1 MVILPEVCCR
11 KWSKSSVQY
20 KKGRSTDEFAIDN
33 LYFCAGCLNMVCT
46 ILHMNSPQM
55 LVIGRKIW
63 YPLYVHSNRRKGPEM
78 RKDQTD
84 MIWNMTVLLLGALV
98 LLAGGRLLF
107 FAFGFQSDR
116 PWQFVLFLLIFL
128 VLEELFSL
136 FKSRLFPLL
145 LRLFRPCLLY
155 TSPSPRD

>member
-1 MVILPEVCCR
+1 
-11 KWSKSSVQY
+11 
-20 KKGRSTDEFAIDN
+20 
-33 LYFCAGCLNMVCT
+33 
-46 ILHMNSPQM
+46 
-55 LVIGRKIW
+55 
-63 YPLYVHSNRRKGPEM
+63 M

-136 FKSRLFPLL
+136 FKSRFFPLL
-145 LRLFRPCLLY
+145 LRLFRPEGFLQLILCRSMAETLMVLGILLLLRHLPGIHIGSFGLHLCPILGRHRFDHAAVGRMEA
-155 TSPSPRD
+155 TKPRIGNPNQI

>member
-1 MVILPEVCCR
+1 
-11 KWSKSSVQY
+11 
-20 KKGRSTDEFAIDN
+20 
-33 LYFCAGCLNMVCT
+33 
-46 ILHMNSPQM
+46 M

-116 PWQFVLFLLIFL
+116 PWQFVLLLLIFL
-128 VLEELFSL
+128 LLEELFSL
-136 FKSRLFPLL
+136 FKSRLFPL
-145 LRLFRPCLLY
+145 
-155 TSPSPRD
+155 

>member
-1 MVILPEVCCR
+1 
-11 KWSKSSVQY
+11 
-20 KKGRSTDEFAIDN
+20 
-33 LYFCAGCLNMVCT
+33 
-46 ILHMNSPQM
+46 
-55 LVIGRKIW
+55 
-63 YPLYVHSNRRKGPEM
+63 
-78 RKDQTD
+78 
-84 MIWNMTVLLLGALV
+84 MTVLLLGALV

-145 LRLFRPCLLY
+145 LRLFRPEGFLQLILCRSMAETLMVLGILLLLRHLPGIQDVY
-155 TSPSPRD
+155 KRQTTYRARCGYHVRAEKPDA

>member
-1 MVILPEVCCR
+1 M
-11 KWSKSSVQY
+11 
-20 KKGRSTDEFAIDN
+20 
-33 LYFCAGCLNMVCT
+33 
-46 ILHMNSPQM
+46 
-55 LVIGRKIW
+55 
-63 YPLYVHSNRRKGPEM
+63 RR
-78 RKDQTD
+78 DQTD

-145 LRLFRPCLLY
+145 LRLLRPEGFLQLTLCRSMAETLMALGILLLLRHLPGIHIGSLAAY
-155 TSPSPRD
+155 AFALFWGGTGLTMRLWGEWKRQNRE

>member
-1 MVILPEVCCR
+1 
-11 KWSKSSVQY
+11 
-20 KKGRSTDEFAIDN
+20 
-33 LYFCAGCLNMVCT
+33 
-46 ILHMNSPQM
+46 
-55 LVIGRKIW
+55 
-63 YPLYVHSNRRKGPEM
+63 M

-145 LRLFRPCLLY
+145 LRLFRPEGFLQLIPVSY
-155 TSPSPRD
+155 THLTLPTIA

>member
-1 MVILPEVCCR
+1 
-11 KWSKSSVQY
+11 
-20 KKGRSTDEFAIDN
+20 
-33 LYFCAGCLNMVCT
+33 
-46 ILHMNSPQM
+46 
-55 LVIGRKIW
+55 
-63 YPLYVHSNRRKGPEM
+63 M

-128 VLEELFSL
+128 ALEELFSL
-136 FKSRLFPLL
+136 FKSKCFPFL
-145 LRLFRPCLLY
+145 LRLFRPEGFLQLILCRSMAETLMVWASCFCCAICPVSTSVLWQPTPLLY
-155 TSPSPRD
+155 SGEALA